1 MSSQR
6 HAGKLD
12 IGMSSSVATPGWRH
26 RVTMLP
32 VTMSRLLFQLVAGLV
47 LLTHSAF
54 AAPFG
59 AERRAGSGD
68 YVVLV
73 HGLDWFRD
81 TLEPTA
87 EFLNGQGYETIN
99 VRYPSRKVENLQAA
113 AGWVRRV
120 IAEQCLDQTKRVHFV
135 GHSMGA
141 LVVREYLAAG
151 KPERMGRVVL
161 LAAPNHGTPLAEPL
175 KWKPLAKMIAP
186 AVAASC
192 CPIREPALLPTPADY
207 APGILM
213 GNRPGWFPYLSPFI
227 KGPDDGV
234 VAVASGRLDGM
245 ADFRVLT
252 TSHTRLPKNA
262 RAQREVLGFLRAG
275 YFSGEGR

>member
-1 MSSQR
+1 MLIYVAVR
-6 HAGKLD
+6 AGGF
-12 IGMSSSVATPGWRH
+12 IGR
-26 RVTMLP
+26 MLP
-32 VTMSRLLFQLVAGLV
+32 AGMHRLLLRLLASLV
-47 LLTHSAF
+47 LFAHSAF

-59 AERRAGSGD
+59 AERNAGRGD

-87 EFLNGQGYETIN
+87 EFLNQQGYETIN
-99 VRYPSRKVENLQAA
+99 VRYPSRKIDDPQQAA
-113 AGWVRRV
+113 AWVRKV
-120 IAEQCLDQTKRVHFV
+120 ISKHCQNRDKKVHLI

-151 KPERMGRVVL
+151 KPARLGRVVF
-161 LAAPNHGTPLAEPL
+161 LAAPNQGTPLAEPL
-175 KWKPLAKMIAP
+175 KWKPLARIFAP

-192 CPIREPALLPTPADY
+192 CPHRPHEQHPPSADY

-213 GNRPGWFPYLSPFI
+213 GNRSGWFPYLSPFI

-234 VAVASGRLDGM
+234 VPVASGRLEGM

-252 TSHTRLPKNA
+252 TSHTGMPGNSQ
-262 RAQREVLGFLRAG
+262 AQQEVLTFLK
-275 YFSGEGR
+275 EGRFGVKQQSLQPSFPLN

>member
-1 MSSQR
+1 MLS
-6 HAGKLD
+6 
-12 IGMSSSVATPGWRH
+12 
-26 RVTMLP
+26 VTMYRFLF
-32 VTMSRLLFQLVAGLV
+32 RLLVGLI
-47 LLTHSAF
+47 LLTHSAL

-59 AERRAGSGD
+59 VERRAGTGD

-87 EFLNGQGYETIN
+87 EFLNRQGYETLN
-99 VRYPSRKVENLQAA
+99 VRYPSRKVAA
-113 AGWVRRV
+113 PAEAAEWVRQM
-120 IAEQCLDQTKRVHFV
+120 IAEHCQDRTKRVHV
-135 GHSMGA
+135 VAHSMGA

-151 KPERMGRVVL
+151 KPARLGRVVF

-175 KWKPLAKMIAP
+175 KWKPLARMIAP
-186 AVAASC
+186 AVAVSC
-192 CPIREPALLPTPADY
+192 CPKGIDSKLPDTADY
-207 APGILM
+207 GPGILM

-234 VAVASGRLDGM
+234 VAVDSGRLEGM

-252 TSHTRLPKNA
+252 TSHTRMPKNA
-262 RAQREVLGFLRAG
+262 EAQREVLAFLQD
-275 YFSGEGR
+275 GRFGPK